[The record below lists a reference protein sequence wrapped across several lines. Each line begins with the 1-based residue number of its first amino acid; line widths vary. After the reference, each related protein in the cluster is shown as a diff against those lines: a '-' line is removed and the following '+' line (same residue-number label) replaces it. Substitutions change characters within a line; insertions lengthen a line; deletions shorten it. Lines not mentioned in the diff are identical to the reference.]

1 MFNVPPART
10 TEFEKLFK
18 QHQLLISG
26 CNVFYHNIRL
36 INGRHRILDRK
47 TFDEYYKNFT
57 ADIELKTSPIDSF
70 IPDDTDP
77 NQDTPDEVTPEDLM
91 NERLFYVNRN
101 EEAVPEYGRIKR
113 RVTEADLRE
122 TLGETHPV
130 VMALTNHEVTMDDII
145 DDIFIYWA
153 LYKYLDQIVRIRI
166 QVFSN
171 MTPLIEYITNKIT
184 LADLKKAIHT
194 DKLNDEKI
202 AKYRSDLMFFA
213 PDIKKICDFYMDKEK
228 YPQTEIKFDLDNLIN
243 RVLSNTDGK
252 GDKFIALGMY
262 LIASFAVSDFMTED
276 PTVITDRRCMDYV
289 RNVLAQA

>member
-77 NQDTPDEVTPEDLM
+77 NQDTPDEVTPEDLV

-145 DDIFIYWA
+145 DDIFIY
-153 LYKYLDQIVRIRI
+153 
-166 QVFSN
+166 
-171 MTPLIEYITNKIT
+171 
-184 LADLKKAIHT
+184 
-194 DKLNDEKI
+194 
-202 AKYRSDLMFFA
+202 
-213 PDIKKICDFYMDKEK
+213 
-228 YPQTEIKFDLDNLIN
+228 
-243 RVLSNTDGK
+243 
-252 GDKFIALGMY
+252 
-262 LIASFAVSDFMTED
+262 
-276 PTVITDRRCMDYV
+276 
-289 RNVLAQA
+289 